1 MAITLQTRHI
11 LPMLKER
18 GVQVSR
24 GSLAAMSDLLGLRT
38 RERAAN
44 EEKRQYLPAEVELV
58 VAALILRRRW
68 RLSDA
73 DLRALLEDTDAT
85 YAEGLLADLSD
96 LLATFR
102 QSAATVRD
110 ENPRWPTSTPAMA
123 GAPAAE
129 GTIEPSSQARS
140 DAA

>member
-18 GVQVSR
+18 GIQVSR
-24 GSLAAMSDLLGLRT
+24 GSLATMSDLLGLRT

-73 DLRALLEDTDAT
+73 DLSALLEDTDGS
-85 YAEGLLADLSD
+85 YAEGLLTDLND

-110 ENPRWPTSTPAMA
+110 ENPRWATTVPPA
-123 GAPAAE
+123 GSSAAE
-129 GTIEPSSQARS
+129 CTT
-140 DAA
+140 AA

>member
-38 RERAAN
+38 REKAAN
-44 EEKRQYLPAEVELV
+44 EEKRQYLPAEVDLV

-73 DLRALLEDTDAT
+73 DLSALLEDTDGS
-85 YAEGLLADLSD
+85 YAEGLLTDLSD
-96 LLATFR
+96 LLGTFR
-102 QSAATVRD
+102 QSATTVRD

-123 GAPAAE
+123 GAPARE
-129 GTIEPSSQARS
+129 IEPSSQARS